1 MRGCICG
8 ESNNNNSNVLSA
20 NNNVSINTCCNKE
33 EGLLDNL
40 CRFLGNRCVCE
51 FATANFREPEIVSG
65 VLERVGCDFLT
76 IRTNN
81 NRSVICNSDN
91 LIFVTIL

>member
-1 MRGCICG
+1 MRGCLCSEKTNG
-8 ESNNNNSNVLSA
+8 NSNVLSTS
-20 NNNVSINTCCNKE
+20 NNISTNTCCNKDE
-33 EGLLDNL
+33 SLLDNL
-40 CRFLGNRCVCE
+40 CRFLGNGCVCE
-51 FATANFREPEIVSG
+51 FAVSGLRETEVVSG

>member
-1 MRGCICG
+1 MRGCLCSENTNG
-8 ESNNNNSNVLSA
+8 NSNVLSTS
-20 NNNVSINTCCNKE
+20 NNISTNTCCNKDE
-33 EGLLDNL
+33 SLLDNL

-51 FATANFREPEIVSG
+51 FAVSGLRETEMVSG

>member
-20 NNNVSINTCCNKE
+20 NNNVAINTCCNKE